1 MTETLERTVSHSSVI
16 AFNGALEGDANTNHP
31 KNCSSSLIATLSS
44 SSSSSSIVV
53 PNRHEYLLLDAHY
66 QPNSSDVIVH
76 DVTGKMVESNHYHPN
91 VYFEE
96 CLQAM
101 VSQYQEHWMHQRY
114 DHLYPMIQTLIAST
128 KTQGGQFLRRTKF
141 SSSSSKDCG
150 WVRVSPILAQMYT
163 YHRINYVMNQR
174 LLALSSS
181 MTSETEGMYDSNF
194 IFGEK
199 Q

>member
-1 MTETLERTVSHSSVI
+1 MTETLELTLSHTSVI
-16 AFNGALEGDANTNHP
+16 EFHGELEGNVNINHP
-31 KNCSSSLIATLSS
+31 NNCSSSLITA

-66 QPNSSDVIVH
+66 QPSSSDVIVH
-76 DVTGKMVESNHYHPN
+76 DVTEEVVESNHYHPN

-96 CLQAM
+96 CLHAM
-101 VSQYQEHWMHQRY
+101 VSQYQDHWMHQRY
-114 DHLYPMIQTLIAST
+114 DHLHPMIQTLIDSIT
-128 KTQGGQFLRRTKF
+128 THGGQFLRRTKF
-141 SSSSSKDCG
+141 SSSSDDCG

-163 YHRINYVMNQR
+163 CYRINYVMNQR

-181 MTSETEGMYDSNF
+181 MTLETEGLHEGNF
-194 IFGEK
+194 VLGKK